1 MPEEDK
7 TPVAPASGLTEQSTD
22 ISEAEVIEADTP
34 RPAEPVT
41 PPTRPAPERRS
52 GSFLGLVLGGA
63 IAAGA
68 GFGVAQMVPQL
79 WPSAADDDLRQLLA
93 AQQTEVAN
101 LKASLEQLAAR
112 PAPDLSADLAA
123 LRSEIDSRL
132 AAASPTDVTPALEEI
147 RAVVDSALADF
158 DTRLAAVEKAPQGAA
173 GGASATA
180 VAAYERDLQALRAQV
195 DQLAG
200 AGGAASSQI
209 EQVVASAKAELAAAT
224 EEAARLKA
232 EADTTASL
240 ARRDAA
246 LGRLTAAIEAG
257 GPYSSALADLGDAG
271 IEVPA
276 ILADNAKTGVQTLD
290 DLQRQFPAAARAAL
304 EAALRSDVGAGWS
317 DRLSTFLRTQT
328 GARSLEPREGD
339 DPDAVLSRAEA
350 ALMAGDLQGSLA
362 ELSALPDPAKA
373 AMADWL
379 GQAETRQQATDA
391 LSALVSAADG
401 Q

>member
-7 TPVAPASGLTEQSTD
+7 SPVIPGSDPTEQRPD
-22 ISEAEVIEADTP
+22 IADAELVEADAP
-34 RPAEPVT
+34 QQPDPVI

-68 GFGVAQMVPQL
+68 GFGVAQLVPQV
-79 WPSAADDDLRQLLA
+79 WPPAADDALRQQLA
-93 AQQTEVAN
+93 AQQSE
-101 LKASLEQLAAR
+101 
-112 PAPDLSADLAA
+112 LAA
-123 LRSEIDSRL
+123 LKTSLAQLAERAAPDVSAELATLRAEVDSRL
-132 AAASPTDVTPALEEI
+132 AAATPTDVAPALDDL
-147 RAVVDSALADF
+147 RSAVDGALADF
-158 DTRLAAVEKAPQGAA
+158 DTRLSAVEKAPQGAA

-195 DQLAG
+195 EQLAG

-209 EQVVASAKAELAAAT
+209 EEVVASAKAELAAAT

-232 EADTTASL
+232 EADATAAL

-246 LGRLTAAIEAG
+246 LGRLTAALEAG
-257 GPYSSALADLGDAG
+257 GPYSSALADLGDPG

-276 ILADNAKTGVQTLD
+276 ILTDNARTGVQTLD

-379 GQAETRQQATDA
+379 GQAETRQHATDA